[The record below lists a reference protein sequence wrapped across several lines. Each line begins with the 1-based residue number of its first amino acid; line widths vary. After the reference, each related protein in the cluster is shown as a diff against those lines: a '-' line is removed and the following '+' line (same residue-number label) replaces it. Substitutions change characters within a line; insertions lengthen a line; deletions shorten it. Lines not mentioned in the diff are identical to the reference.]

1 MNQHA
6 SLLARIHADLYSIYH
21 RIVTH
26 SAEIVLAIATLVLG
40 YIFYRAT
47 ASIFRRLL
55 LRSRIQ
61 DAFAR
66 LLIDNLYKA
75 IIFVAAVIIAAGQ
88 LGLNITA
95 PLAGLGI
102 LGIAVG
108 FAAQDSLSNVIAG
121 FLIFFDKPFR
131 VRDYVSIGD
140 HYGRVE
146 LITMRSTRIR
156 TQDNTYVVIPNQKII
171 NEVLVDHT
179 TNGDTRL
186 LIPVSIAY
194 EASIDDARS
203 AILAQLDTIEGILKK
218 PSPDVVVDKL
228 ADSGVNLIARFW
240 VANAAEERKYHFI
253 ATEAVKKALDAA
265 GVEIAY
271 PHMQVIT
278 QK

>member
-6 SLLARIHADLYSIYH
+6 SLLTKIHADLYSIYH

-26 SAEIVLAIATLVLG
+26 SAEIVLATATLVLG

-47 ASIFRRLL
+47 AVVFRRLL

-66 LLIDNLYKA
+66 LLIDNVYKA
-75 IIFVAAVIIAAGQ
+75 LIFVVTVIVAAGQ

-102 LGIAVG
+102 LGIAIG
-108 FAAQDSLSNVIAG
+108 FAAQDSLSNIMAG

-131 VRDYVSIGD
+131 VRDYVTIGEN
-140 HYGRVE
+140 YGRVE

-156 TQDNTYVVIPNQKII
+156 TQDNKYVVIPNQKII
-171 NEVLVDHT
+171 NEVLIDHS

-194 EASIDDARS
+194 EASIDEARS
-203 AILAQLDTIEGILKK
+203 AILAQLDTIDGILKK

-228 ADSGVNLIARFW
+228 ADSGVNLVARFW
-240 VANAAEERKYHFI
+240 VANAADERKFHFL

-265 GVEIAY
+265 GVSIAY
-271 PHMQVIT
+271 PHVQVVT